1 MKNRTL
7 YKWAVFI
14 FLLAVLI
21 IRIIINDKQ
30 SKAIQIISLIGVVIA
45 LEDLY
50 GDLYDINYK
59 KDKFRIIT
67 GLAVIVTIFL
77 MGILAAMFWN
87 FIILDSKGNDI
98 LTILAL
104 LISLPSDLYCNW
116 ITKYVDE

>member
-45 LEDLY
+45 LADLY